1 MRKILLVTAAVTC
14 LMCDNV
20 EMVSENEPIFEQ
32 TDVFV
37 GGQDGIFEYR
47 IPVLVTSNKGTLLAF
62 CDARVEK
69 EGDPPNNIDL
79 ALKRSS
85 DGGKTWGPLQLLVDA
100 GEGAVADSCGLVDRE
115 TGTIWV
121 FSVYCPKGI
130 GSANAKAGLTG
141 DTFIYWA
148 VKSDDDGETWSE
160 PVDITAMV
168 KKPEWR
174 AGSPG
179 PGTGIQTRDGRLII
193 PRYYTPDDG
202 RSVVFLSYS
211 DDHGKTWEIG
221 GEARGPWS
229 TNETH
234 VVELDD
240 GSLLLNMRGATG
252 NHRKIARSTDGGMTW
267 SEMTEDP
274 ALIEPGCQG
283 SLIVHTDGLHYPQ
296 SRLVFLNPASLER
309 NKMTAR
315 LSYDEGK
322 SWPVSKQLYAGPSAY
337 SSLTV
342 LQDLTIGCLY
352 ERGDEGPYEKITFA
366 RFNVEWLTNGKD
378 GLKPMQGT
386 R

>member
-20 EMVSENEPIFEQ
+20 EMVNENEPIFEQ

-47 IPVLVTSNKGTLLAF
+47 IPVLLTSNKGTLLAF

-274 ALIEPGCQG
+274 ALIEPRCEG

-322 SWPVSKQLYAGPSAY
+322 SWPISKQLYPGPSAY

-366 RFNVEWLTNGKD
+366 RFNVEWLTDGKD

>member
-14 LMCDNV
+14 LMCNNV

-47 IPVLVTSNKGTLLAF
+47 IPVLLTSNKGTLLAF

-121 FSVYCPKGI
+121 FSIYCPKGI

-179 PGTGIQTRDGRLII
+179 PGTGIQTRAGRLII

-274 ALIEPGCQG
+274 ALIEPRCQG

-322 SWPVSKQLYAGPSAY
+322 TWPISKQLYPGPSAY

-366 RFNVEWLTNGKD
+366 RFNLEWLTDGKD
-378 GLKPMQGT
+378 KLAAMSGS

>member
-14 LMCDNV
+14 LMCNNV

-100 GEGAVADSCGLVDRE
+100 SEGAVADSCGLVDRE

-141 DTFIYWA
+141 DTFMYWA

-274 ALIEPGCQG
+274 ALIEPRCQG

-322 SWPVSKQLYAGPSAY
+322 SWPISKQLYAGPSAY

-366 RFNVEWLTNGKD
+366 RFNVEWLTDGKD
-378 GLKPMQGT
+378 KLKPMQGT

>member
-1 MRKILLVTAAVTC
+1 MRRILLVTAAVTC
-14 LMCDNV
+14 FMCNKV
-20 EMVSENEPIFEQ
+20 ETVSENEPIFEQ

-37 GGQDGIFEYR
+37 GGQDGVFEYR
-47 IPVLVTSNKGTLLAF
+47 IPVLLTSNKGTLLAF

-85 DGGKTWGPLQLLVDA
+85 DGGKTWGPLQVLVDA
-100 GEGAVADSCGLVDRE
+100 GEGAVADSCGLVDRQ

-130 GSANAKAGLTG
+130 GSANAKPGLTG
-141 DTFIYWA
+141 DTFMYWA

-160 PVDITAMV
+160 PIDITAMV

-179 PGTGIQTRDGRLII
+179 PGTGIQTRDSRLII
-193 PRYYTPDDG
+193 PRYYTAGDG

-211 DDHGKTWEIG
+211 DDHGKTWQMG
-221 GEARGPWS
+221 GEAKGPWS
-229 TNETH
+229 TNETQ

-252 NHRKIARSTDGGMTW
+252 DHRKIARSADGGVTW

-274 ALIEPGCQG
+274 ALIEPRCQG
-283 SLIVHTDGLHYPQ
+283 SLIVHTDGLHYPK
-296 SRLVFLNPASLER
+296 SRLVFLNPASTER

-322 SWPVSKQLYAGPSAY
+322 TWPISKQLYAGPSAY

-352 ERGDEGPYEKITFA
+352 ERGRT
-366 RFNVEWLTNGKD
+366 RVLTKKSPSHDSTWNG
-378 GLKPMQGT
+378 
-386 R
+386 